1 MSRAPGRPRPRVRPR
16 AGWLLMALGIAV
28 IAVGFVVAAT
38 QRPSPRGLAI
48 GSLVSPPRPVPR
60 IPLVAATGERTSLAH
75 YRGRVVVLAPFLS
88 LCSEHCPITTGAFMQ
103 AARRVAAAGLASR
116 VAFIE
121 TTVDPWRDTPRR
133 LRAFQR
139 LIGDRRTIMLTGTAA
154 HLEAFWR
161 FFGVWSRRVPEGT
174 PAAID
179 WWTHRPE
186 RFDVE
191 HTDAVLIIDPAG
203 RWRIAVL
210 GMANP
215 SGPLPPALR
224 SLLDAEGLRNLRRPT
239 EPWTV
244 AELLQDVGHVLGTPA
259 GETG

>member
-1 MSRAPGRPRPRVRPR
+1 
-16 AGWLLMALGIAV
+16 MALGIAV
-28 IAVGFVVAAT
+28 SAVGIGVAAT
-38 QRPSPRGLAI
+38 RPPSRARLAI
-48 GSLVSPPRPVPR
+48 GAEVSPPRPVPR
-60 IPLVAATGERTSLAH
+60 IPLVGATGEPTSLAH

-103 AARRVAAAGLASR
+103 AARRVSAAGRASR

-139 LIGDRRTIMLTGTAA
+139 RIGDRGVVMLTGTAA

-161 FFGVWSRRVPEGT
+161 FFGIWYRRVPEGR

-179 WWTHRPE
+179 WWTQRPE

-203 RWRIAVL
+203 AWRIAVL
-210 GMANP
+210 GMAHP
-215 SGPLPPALR
+215 DGRLAPELR
-224 SLLDAEGLRNLRRPT
+224 KLLDARGLQNLHRPS

-244 AELLQDVGHVLGTPA
+244 PELLQDIGHVLGQPIGQTD
-259 GETG
+259 